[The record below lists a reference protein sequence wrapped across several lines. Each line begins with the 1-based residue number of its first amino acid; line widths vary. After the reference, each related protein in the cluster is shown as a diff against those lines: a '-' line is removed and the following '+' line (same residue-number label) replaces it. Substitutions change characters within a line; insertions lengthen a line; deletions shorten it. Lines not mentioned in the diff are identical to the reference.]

1 LLFKEKSKRI
11 STSIGAKKH
20 RMKTTFYS
28 NGKLLITGEYLVL
41 DGAKAFA
48 LPTKFG
54 QDLIVENGSNKE
66 IQWKSYDFDQSLW
79 FEDIIL
85 FSEITANIPTQ
96 IETVKSVLVNI
107 LHEAYLLN
115 PDFINNAEGYKISTQ
130 LTFPKNWGLGTSS
143 TLLNNIAQWTK
154 IDAFTLLKNSFGG
167 SGYDIACA
175 QNNTPI
181 IYRLDQQNLPTVET
195 INFSP
200 DFTKNIYFVYLNKK
214 QNSKTA
220 INAYYNNKNQNLA
233 HNILDNNKITEA
245 VLNAKTLKEFAFA
258 LEKHEIHLSNILEL
272 KTIKEIAFPDFNGV
286 VKSLGAWGG
295 DFVMAVSKENP
306 REYFISKG
314 YETILTYDE
323 MILRE

>member
-1 LLFKEKSKRI
+1 
-11 STSIGAKKH
+11 
-20 RMKTTFYS
+20 MKTTFYS

-41 DGAKAFA
+41 DGAKALA

-54 QDLIVENGSNKE
+54 QNLIVENGSNQE
-66 IQWKSYDFDQSLW
+66 IQWKSYDFDKHLW
-79 FEDIIL
+79 FEDIIT
-85 FSEITANIPTQ
+85 FSEIIDSPTSE
-96 IETVKSVLVNI
+96 IETVKTTLIQI

-115 PDFINNAEGYKISTQ
+115 PDFINTSEGYKISTQ

-175 QNNTPI
+175 QNDTPI
-181 IYRLDQQNLPTVET
+181 IYQLEQNLPLVEAVDF
-195 INFSP
+195 NP
-200 DFTKNIYFVYLNKK
+200 DFAQNIHFIYLNKK
-214 QNSKTA
+214 QNSKAA
-220 INAYYNNKNQNLA
+220 IKAYYNNKNQNLTQ
-233 HNILDNNKITEA
+233 NITDNNKITNA
-245 VLNAKTLKEFAFA
+245 VLNAKTIKEFAIA

-272 KTIKEIAFPDFNGV
+272 QTIQEIAFPDFNGV

-306 REYFISKG
+306 AAYFASKG
-314 YETILTYDE
+314 YETILSYNE
-323 MILRE
+323 MILS

>member
-1 LLFKEKSKRI
+1 
-11 STSIGAKKH
+11 
-20 RMKTTFYS
+20 MKTTFYS

-54 QDLIVENGSNKE
+54 QNLVVEDGTNKE
-66 IQWKSYDFDQSLW
+66 IKWKSYDFDHQIWLEDCIS
-79 FEDIIL
+79 FSDIINNP
-85 FSEITANIPTQ
+85 TAQ
-96 IETVKSVLVNI
+96 IETVKTTLITI

-115 PDFINNAEGYKISTQ
+115 SDFINQAQGYLVTTE

-175 QNNTPI
+175 QHNTPI
-181 IYRLDQQNLPTVET
+181 IYRLEQNVPVVEPVT
-195 INFSP
+195 FNP
-200 DFTKNIYFVYLNKK
+200 DFTQNLFFVYLNKK
-214 QNSKTA
+214 QSSKTA

-233 HNILDNNKITEA
+233 NSITENNKITETA
-245 VLNAKTLKEFAFA
+245 LKAKTLTEFAYA
-258 LEKHEIHLSNILEL
+258 LEKHETHLSNILEL
-272 KTIKEIAFPDFNGV
+272 ETIKEIAFPDFNGV

-295 DFVMAVSKENP
+295 DFVLVISKENP
-306 REYFISKG
+306 KEYFASKG
-314 YETILTYDE
+314 YETILTYAE
-323 MILRE
+323 MIL

>member
-1 LLFKEKSKRI
+1 MKS
-11 STSIGAKKH
+11 
-20 RMKTTFYS
+20 TFYS

-54 QDLIVENGSNKE
+54 QNLIVENGSNQE
-66 IQWKSYDFDQSLW
+66 IQWKSYNYDNHVWFD
-79 FEDIIL
+79 DKIL
-85 FSEITANIPTQ
+85 FSEIINNVQ
-96 IETVKSVLVNI
+96 DKIETVKTTLINI

-115 PDFINNAEGYKISTQ
+115 PAFINNADGYKISTH

-175 QNNTPI
+175 QNNTAI
-181 IYRLDQQNLPTVET
+181 TYRLEQGLPVVET
-195 INFSP
+195 VDFNP

-214 QNSKTA
+214 QNSKAA
-220 INAYYNNKNQNLA
+220 INAYYNNKNEDLA
-233 HNILDNNKITEA
+233 KNIADNNKITEA
-245 VLNAKTLKEFAFA
+245 ALNAKTLKEFA
-258 LEKHEIHLSNILEL
+258 LDLQKHEIHLSNILEIQ
-272 KTIKEIAFPDFNGV
+272 TIKEIAFPDFKGV

-295 DFVMAVSKENP
+295 DFVMVLSKDDP
-306 REYFISKG
+306 KDYFISKG
-314 YETILTYDE
+314 YETILTYEE
-323 MILRE
+323 MIL